1 MMLLLQTPHGFWHSG
16 EARLARSEVN
26 TEGKLIKLI
35 QRVFKISISSLP
47 VCVFVGIVVWVGS
60 SSLAFSQAY
69 QSSDEPV
76 STFESF
82 DCGTGYVRIA
92 AGSFVM
98 GSPADEEGR
107 SFDELEHEVTIT
119 RDFCMKTMEV
129 TRNEYTD
136 LTGIPP
142 DSFSHCEGDCPI
154 DFVSWEDAVRFAN
167 EASKAEGLEECYR
180 GTRFMGLQ
188 CSGYRLPTEAEWE
201 YAARAGGNGLGG
213 FELDDVAWYDQTSAV
228 GPLRIVGQKQPNDW
242 GLYDMLGN
250 ASEWTNDRYGRYG
263 RAAVRD
269 PVGPARGKARVVR
282 GGSRHYPAN
291 WVRVSSRHH
300 KMQDYAP
307 IFTGFRLARSV
318 PVPEP
323 AKPSKAARTP
333 SGSRRAQ
340 GVSPSSHSCAGN
352 FVRIE
357 PGTFEMGSPEREA
370 SRARDEAL
378 HEVRITRAFCMQT
391 AEVTQAEYEFTLGL
405 NPSTSKECG
414 SDCPVETVNWDD
426 AVAFAN
432 ARSQSEGLPVCYEGS
447 RFVGLTCTG
456 YRLPTEAEW
465 EYAARAGTSTP
476 TYGDA
481 EAVAWTQENSSA
493 RPHAVARK
501 QPNAWGLYDMLGNVW
516 EWTGDW
522 YGGYDGRQVDPTGAP
537 EGERRVLRGGAWFFL
552 GQFARAA
559 FRYPYAP
566 INRYGFIGFRLVRT
580 LD

>member
-1 MMLLLQTPHGFWHSG
+1 MKKLRQRLVAKSMYSLSLSLGLLL
-16 EARLARSEVN
+16 
-26 TEGKLIKLI
+26 
-35 QRVFKISISSLP
+35 
-47 VCVFVGIVVWVGS
+47 GIVVWVGS
-60 SSLAFSQAY
+60 SSFAFSQAY
-69 QSSDEPV
+69 QPSDAPV
-76 STFESF
+76 STFENF
-82 DCGTGYVRIA
+82 DCGTGYVRIK

-107 SFDELEHEVTIT
+107 SSDELEHEVTIS

-129 TRNEYTD
+129 TRGEYEN

-142 DSFSHCEGDCPI
+142 RRVFYCERDCPI
-154 DFVSWEDAVRFAN
+154 DSVSWEDAVRFAN
-167 EASKAEGLEECYR
+167 EASEAEGLQECYR

-201 YAARAGGNGLGG
+201 YAARAGGDGLGE
-213 FELDDVAWYDQTSAV
+213 FELDDVAWYDDNSA
-228 GPLRIVGQKQPNDW
+228 GRLHPVGQKQPNGW

-250 ASEWTNDRYGRYG
+250 VSEWTNDWYGWYKS
-263 RAAVRD
+263 ASIRD
-269 PVGPARGKARVVR
+269 PLGPVRGRQRVARGGQRVGRREGQLEWVELAMVSAR
-282 GGSRHYPAN
+282 
-291 WVRVSSRHH
+291 
-300 KMQDYAP
+300 AP
-307 IFTGFRLARSV
+307 WNPKYGPMRTGFRLARSI
-318 PVPEP
+318 PVLEP
-323 AKPSKAARTP
+323 VKPPKIARSP
-333 SGSRRAQ
+333 SRPRRAR
-340 GVSPSSHSCAGN
+340 GASTSSHSCAGN
-352 FVRIE
+352 FARIE

-370 SRARDEAL
+370 SRAKDEAL
-378 HEVRITRAFCMQT
+378 HEVTITRAFCMQT

-476 TYGDA
+476 TYGDT

-493 RPHAVARK
+493 QPHAVARK

-537 EGERRVLRGGAWFFL
+537 EGERRVLRGGAWFYL
-552 GQFARAA
+552 GEFARAA